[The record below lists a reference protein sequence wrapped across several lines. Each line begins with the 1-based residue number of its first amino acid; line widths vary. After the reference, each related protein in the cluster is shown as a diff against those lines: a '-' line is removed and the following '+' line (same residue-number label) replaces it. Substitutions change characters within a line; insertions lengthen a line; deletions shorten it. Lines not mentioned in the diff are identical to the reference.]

1 MKTHNFLSS
10 TKLSILLFAFILLF
24 NGCKKR
30 PFDYRNKYCGN
41 WELYSV
47 RVTSHYNRLLGW
59 WHDSLKTKVS
69 GRVFYNKSDKHYQ
82 VRIGVGYERLYEIDK
97 KGNLTTTEGS
107 GHFLNTNNF
116 EYTQSTTFTMTG
128 VRQ

>member
-1 MKTHNFLSS
+1 MWHYDTTKTE
-10 TKLSILLFAFILLF
+10 A
-24 NGCKKR
+24 
-30 PFDYRNKYCGN
+30 
-41 WELYSV
+41 
-47 RVTSHYNRLLGW
+47 
-59 WHDSLKTKVS
+59 S

-82 VRIGVGYERLYEIDK
+82 VRIGAGGESLYEIDK
-97 KGNLTTTEGS
+97 KGNLTTFEGS